1 MNNDETEKAR
11 VQAEIDELEAQARA
25 TSAAELK
32 DGAWFAKLL
41 RMALET
47 YAREVSA
54 EFFFRKY
61 PGLPA
66 DAIAERRI
74 QLAQR
79 YAMIEGGLTASA
91 YTGAV
96 AATIG
101 TGGAAS
107 PLTIPGA
114 VVTFTA
120 DLLYVTRLQLRLA
133 YDLAVLYG
141 TPVDVND
148 PEDLYDLIR
157 VAFGIKAGE
166 VLRGALPRIAPEA
179 ARQGVKAVIKG
190 PVLAF
195 LQALPVVGQYLLQ
208 RNIVK
213 FAVPLFG
220 IPVSMKL
227 NHYMTG
233 RVGKQAREIYRDKA
247 AIQEAVGRLQGRLDA
262 EASLLLRAV
271 WFVVNADQKV
281 EAEEAWLL
289 KSLVAHLAGHE
300 GTTRAIAD
308 FQATVNLKE
317 SALFRDL
324 DGLDATTAAE
334 IFEFACV
341 TAIVDRELAAPE
353 VAALQRL
360 AGALHQEFDAGSL
373 RKRAKHGVV

>member
-1 MNNDETEKAR
+1 MNNEQTEKAR
-11 VQAEIDELEAQARA
+11 VQAELDELEAQASA
-25 TSAAELK
+25 TNVADLK
-32 DGAWFAKLL
+32 SGAWFAKLL
-41 RMALET
+41 RMAMET

-79 YAMIEGGLTASA
+79 YAMIEGGLSASA

-101 TGGAAS
+101 TAGGAS

-114 VVTFTA
+114 VVTFTV

-141 TPVDVND
+141 TPVDIND

-166 VLRGALPRIAPEA
+166 ALRGALPRIAPEA
-179 ARQGVKAVIKG
+179 VREGVKAVVKG
-190 PVLAF
+190 PVLAA

-213 FAVPLFG
+213 FAVPLVG

-233 RVGKQAREIYRDKA
+233 RVGRQAREIYRDKA
-247 AIQEAVGRLQGRLDA
+247 AIQEAVQRLEGHLDA
-262 EASLLLRAV
+262 EASLLLRVV
-271 WFVVNADQKV
+271 WFVVNADQQV

-308 FQATVNLKE
+308 FQAMVNLKE
-317 SALFRDL
+317 GALFREL
-324 DGLDATTAAE
+324 DGLNAATAAE

-341 TAIVDRELAAPE
+341 AAIVDRNLAEPE
-353 VAALQRL
+353 VTALQKL
-360 AGALHQEFDAGSL
+360 AKALHQEFDAGAL
-373 RKRAKHGVV
+373 RKLAKHGVA

>member
-1 MNNDETEKAR
+1 MSDKDTDKAE
-11 VQAEIDELEAQARA
+11 VLADLEDLKAQAQ
-25 TSAAELK
+25 AADVADLK
-32 DGAWFAKLL
+32 SGAWFAKLL
-41 RMALET
+41 RMAMET
-47 YAREVSA
+47 YAREVNA
-54 EFFFRKY
+54 EFFLRKY

-66 DAIAERRI
+66 DAIADRRI
-74 QLAQR
+74 ELAQR
-79 YAMIEGGLTASA
+79 YAMIEGGITASA
-91 YTGAV
+91 YTAAI

-101 TGGAAS
+101 SGGGAS

-114 VVTFTA
+114 LVTFTV
-120 DLLYVTRLQLRLA
+120 DLMYVTRLQLRLA

-141 TPVDVND
+141 TPVDIND

-166 VLRGALPRIAPEA
+166 ALRGALPRIAPEA

-190 PVLAF
+190 PVLAA
-195 LQALPVVGQYLLQ
+195 LQALPVVGRYLLQ

-247 AIQEAVGRLQGRLDA
+247 AIQEAVERLQGRLDA
-262 EASLLLRAV
+262 EASLLLRVV
-271 WFVVNADQKV
+271 WFVVNADQRV

-289 KSLVAHLAGHE
+289 KSLIAHLADHD

-308 FQATVNLKE
+308 FQAMVNLDE
-317 SALFRDL
+317 GALFREL
-324 DGLDATTAAE
+324 DGLDPATAAE
-334 IFEFACV
+334 IFGFACLV
-341 TAIVDRELAAPE
+341 AIVDRNLADAEAVAMQKLAA
-353 VAALQRL
+353 
-360 AGALHQEFDAGSL
+360 ALHQEFDRSALG
-373 RKRAKHGVV
+373 KRAKHGVA

>member
-1 MNNDETEKAR
+1 MSDKDTDKAA
-11 VQAEIDELEAQARA
+11 VEADIEDLKAQAKA
-25 TSAAELK
+25 TDVADLQS
-32 DGAWFAKLL
+32 GAWFAKLL
-41 RMALET
+41 RMAMET
-47 YAREVSA
+47 YAREVNA

-74 QLAQR
+74 ALAQR

-91 YTGAV
+91 YTAAI

-101 TGGAAS
+101 SSGGAS

-114 VVTFTA
+114 IGTFTV
-120 DLLYVTRLQLRLA
+120 DLMYVTRLQLRLA

-141 TPVDVND
+141 TPVDIND

-157 VAFGIKAGE
+157 VAFGVKAGE
-166 VLRGALPRIAPEA
+166 ALRGALPRVAPEA

-190 PVLAF
+190 PVLAA
-195 LQALPVVGQYLLQ
+195 LQALPVIGQYLLQ

-213 FAVPLFG
+213 FAVPLIG

-247 AIQEAVGRLQGRLDA
+247 AIQEAVQRLEGNLDA
-262 EASLLLRAV
+262 EALVLLRVV
-271 WFVVNADQKV
+271 WFVIKADNKV

-289 KSLVAHLAGHE
+289 RSLVAHLAAHD
-300 GTTRAIAD
+300 GTASAIAD
-308 FQATVNLKE
+308 FRAMVNLNE
-317 SALFRDL
+317 GTLFREL
-324 DGLDATTAAE
+324 DGLDPATAAE

-341 TAIVDRELAAPE
+341 AAIADRDLADAE
-353 VAALQRL
+353 GAALEKL
-360 AGALHQEFDAGSL
+360 ALALHQRFDVAVL
-373 RKRAKHGVV
+373 RKRAKQGVT